1 MLLENLK
8 PLKLSKTQE
17 KHLKL
22 LLINHLSGNT
32 IYENDSNSR
41 YAYKCGQYSVD
52 QRSRKSIQAFLRYIS
67 SSEYCNRYT
76 TKITINIA
84 YVLTNIENGREML
97 NDVLDGVVLKK
108 ESYRKSRVL
117 NEWYKSKQEEYH
129 AAGKAKE
136 YWEATYH
143 TCNGTEI
150 SKEYHRLLEVSDAA
164 LGEYREFI
172 KQF

>member
-1 MLLENLK
+1 MLREDLK

-32 IYENDSNSR
+32 IYESDSSSR
-41 YAYKCGQYSVD
+41 YAYECGQYSVD
-52 QRSRKSIQAFLRYIS
+52 QRSRKSIQSFLRYIS
-67 SSEYCNRYT
+67 SWEYSSRYT
-76 TKITINIA
+76 NKITINIA
-84 YVLTNIENGREML
+84 DVLTKIVNGREIL

-108 ESYRKSRVL
+108 ESYRTSRVH
-117 NEWYKSKQEEYH
+117 NEWYKSKQEEYC
-129 AAGKAKE
+129 AAGKGKE
-136 YWEATYH
+136 FWEATYH

-150 SKEYHRLLEVSDAA
+150 SKEYHRLLDISHAA